1 MMNIGKMMKQVTD
14 MQSKMTEMQSRL
26 GDVYM
31 TGQAASGKVTVMMN
45 GRAELHKVTIAP
57 ELMDAS
63 EKDMLEDLIVV
74 ACNDAKAQVEAYVA
88 KETEGMMGGLKLPAG
103 IKLPF

>member
-1 MMNIGKMMKQVTD
+1 MMNIGKMMKQVND
-14 MQSKMTEMQSRL
+14 MQSKMTEMQNRL
-26 GDVYM
+26 GDVHM
-31 TGQAASGKVTVMMN
+31 TGQAGGGKVTVIMN
-45 GRAELHKVTIAP
+45 GKAELRKVTIAP

-74 ACNDAKAQVEAYVA
+74 ACNDAKTQVEAHIA